1 MKKIRRLVLV
11 SSWLIPQVWIRS
23 RAKAMPTSK
32 RLKLKE
38 DSNLSFS
45 LADGNNYV
53 FSLKDKEYYY
63 NE

>member
-23 RAKAMPTSK
+23 RAKEMPTSK

>member
-23 RAKAMPTSK
+23 RAKAMTTSK

>member
-23 RAKAMPTSK
+23 RAKAMTTSK

-38 DSNLSFS
+38 DSNLSFY
-45 LADGNNYV
+45 LVDGNNYV
-53 FSLKDKEYYY
+53 SSLKDKEYYY

>member
-1 MKKIRRLVLV
+1 V

-23 RAKAMPTSK
+23 RAKAMTTSK

-38 DSNLSFS
+38 DSNLSFC

-53 FSLKDKEYYY
+53 SSLKDKEYYY

>member
-1 MKKIRRLVLV
+1 V

-23 RAKAMPTSK
+23 RAKEMPTSK